1 MNAVTKADLAVL
13 DFIQDHICVG
23 FLDSFMMAV
32 TSLGNGGILWIALA
46 AVLLIFKKSRKYGL
60 MMALALILGALICNV
75 TLKPLVARIRPYELA
90 ESVKLLISAPADYSF
105 PSGHTTASFAAAS
118 SLFISGAKGRYAVLL
133 LAVLIAFSR
142 LYLYVHYP
150 TDVLGGMIFGILA
163 GFVGYLIVKFLE
175 AKLSGRK
182 NAGNQIRR

>member
-13 DFIQDHICVG
+13 NFIQDHICVG

-150 TDVLGGMIFGILA
+150 TDVLAGMMIGIFCGWLSCSVVGRVWENRSGGK
-163 GFVGYLIVKFLE
+163 VK
-175 AKLSGRK
+175 
-182 NAGNQIRR
+182 